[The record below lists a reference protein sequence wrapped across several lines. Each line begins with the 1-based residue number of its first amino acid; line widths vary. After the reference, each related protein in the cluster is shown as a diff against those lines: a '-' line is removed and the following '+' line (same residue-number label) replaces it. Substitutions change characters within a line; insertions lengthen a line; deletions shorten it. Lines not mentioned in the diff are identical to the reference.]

1 MSKRIWRALGVGL
14 FWLLWPALV
23 VYLRRG
29 ERARILIV
37 HGDEVLLVRSWLG
50 TRKWS
55 LPGGGLHSDEPI
67 LQGCL
72 RELREET
79 GIVLA
84 EKQVTKMFSSVF
96 RHGGFRYLCHYFVA
110 VLPEKPV
117 VMTQK
122 IEILDYAWVNRH
134 ELTAKNV
141 QPDTLTTVTAW
152 FEP

>member
-1 MSKRIWRALGVGL
+1 MSKRIWRALGFSL

-29 ERARILIV
+29 ERARILLV
-37 HGDEVLLVRSWLG
+37 HNDEVLLVRSWLG

-55 LPGGGLHSDEPI
+55 LPGGGLHKGEPI

-79 GIVLA
+79 GIVL
-84 EKQVTKMFSSVF
+84 EESQVKKIFSSEF
-96 RHGGFRYLCHYFVA
+96 RHQGFRYPCHYFVA
-110 VLPEKPV
+110 ELQEKPSV
-117 VMTQK
+117 VTQPV
-122 IEILDYAWVNRH
+122 EILDYAWVNRH
-134 ELTAKNV
+134 DLKRKNA
-141 QPDTLTTVTAW
+141 QPDALTTVTAW